1 MYRVK
6 RVRPQLRK
14 PRRVT
19 MFRGSLRSASRD
31 AHLTRTLRSNLEVE
45 GCWHALLLAL
55 GSVAELTGKEY

>member
-14 PRRVT
+14 QKRVT
-19 MFRGSLRSASRD
+19 MSRGSLRSASRD
-31 AHLTRTLRSNLEVE
+31 AHLTRTLRSNLAVE
-45 GCWHALLLAL
+45 GCWHVLLLAL

>member
-6 RVRPQLRK
+6 RVRLQLRK

-19 MFRGSLRSASRD
+19 MSRGSLRSASRD
-31 AHLTRTLRSNLEVE
+31 AHLTRTLRSNLAAE